1 MVQARHTNHQV
12 CKLAT
17 KYLLYILLMA
27 TQLGLNSP
35 ILMCCLIELGLKRK
49 RSGSSTDMTVS
60 VRARGGRA
68 H

>member
-35 ILMCCLIELGLKRK
+35 ILMCCLIELGLKKNVQVHRLI
-49 RSGSSTDMTVS
+49 
-60 VRARGGRA
+60 
-68 H
+68 